1 MGSNN
6 VQQQIPKL
14 SKDNYRSWSIQM
26 KALFGFQDL
35 WELIIDRFTEPTE
48 EVEVEYTTD
57 KKKAFME

>member
-1 MGSNN
+1 
-6 VQQQIPKL
+6 
-14 SKDNYRSWSIQM
+14 M